1 MELSPEGWIRSLYGL
16 GVPTGTS
23 QGTSL
28 PNVGQFVPLLVPD
41 RSPWVNAI
49 DRRRVLGDGP
59 VGDRDAIHVNA
70 SVLTDG
76 SSQEIPFDELER
88 RQGGESG
95 LPDGAVYVMRTGPLS
110 IRQDIYLDEQSNELL
125 RASITS
131 RISTEFS
138 IRGLPSD
145 DPRGSVSG
153 LEGTLSSTIE
163 RIF

>member
-1 MELSPEGWIRSLYGL
+1 M
-16 GVPTGTS
+16 
-23 QGTSL
+23 
-28 PNVGQFVPLLVPD
+28 
-41 RSPWVNAI
+41 
-49 DRRRVLGDGP
+49 
-59 VGDRDAIHVNA
+59 GDRDAIHVNA

-76 SSQEIPFDELER
+76 SSQEIPVDELER

-125 RASITS
+125 RASIPS

-138 IRGLPSD
+138 LRGLLSD

-153 LEGTLSSTIE
+153 FRMHPLLDDRADLLSDDTLEA
-163 RIF
+163 